1 MSYAKTISNVKFPSK
16 HVRKLF
22 LDYFINEKSHTFIPS
37 SPVFLKNDP
46 SLLYVNAGMN
56 QFRSVLLNKTHPKH
70 PFYNLKRAANSQ
82 KCIRLSGK
90 HNDLEDVGQDLHHH
104 TFFEMLG
111 NWSFGDYSKFEA
123 CKMAWDLLTDVYGM
137 NSKNL
142 YVTYFGGDA
151 AYGIPPDE
159 ECKRI
164 WLEIGVPPDH
174 IYPFGTKDNF
184 WEMADVGPCGPCTEI
199 HYDFIFSGAEDAS
212 KRINADRPDLIEIW
226 NLVFIQYNKEND
238 GSLKK
243 IPSLNVDTGMG
254 FERLTAVLQGTM
266 SNYDTDIFVPL
277 FNAIEKNFGIRSY
290 TGKVG
295 REDRDEIDTAY
306 RIIADHSRMLCIAIS
321 DGLFPDAHDAGHVLR
336 KIIRRAA
343 YTANRT
349 MKARPGVLSSLVPYV
364 AETLDFFPE
373 VEKHVNEI
381 VDIVNEEEKQ
391 FHSVINKGR
400 KARNKILS
408 ENANN
413 TLSGLNVLNLHQQF
427 GLEEIIIKDLAS
439 EINVNV
445 DWEGYQRLLKEQAA
459 TIVRSQG
466 KSDSF
471 SQIVQ
476 ILRRHDIQPSE
487 DFFKYDYSTDKST
500 YGVRTVKGNVL
511 AILKK
516 KEYLPE
522 AIEGDRCL
530 IVTDKTNFYSE
541 AGGQTA
547 DLGKIFNEDF
557 DFNVENVSFAE
568 GFVFHHGIVK
578 TGKIKVGNEVELS
591 IDRDH
596 RMSCSQNHTATHLLN
611 NALQKLLPHTSQRS
625 SYVGPL
631 FLRHGFSAKASL
643 SREQIE
649 FIEKYVN
656 DIINNNLFVRRNEMP
671 FVELLDNPNAV
682 VLQGEEYPDTVH
694 VVSIG
699 TDDSSTA
706 ISIEPCC
713 GTHVLN
719 TADIEKFIVIPS
731 KSHGG
736 SIKIIS
742 AVTGKQASI
751 VEENGRIMEEK
762 VSYLTNEVMSTL
774 IKLNQPNVEQKLQLL
789 LKEVRKSIKEFQG
802 RYDVPLLKLQNC
814 EDALKEL
821 KLKLVDALNS
831 LTMTEKNMDEN
842 TSDTSG
848 EWKAKIDNVI
858 EHLKSKN
865 VATTRDEYKYDC
877 CVGKVTPITAN
888 ICAII
893 RDNDVVNSV
902 CRGLEY
908 LLVTDKTNFYAE
920 EDDQE
925 GDKGTIFIDDFVFKV
940 NNTFKFQDYVFH
952 RGFVENG
959 NIMPMQLV
967 NLQVN
972 EASRLAASQNHTAI
986 HLLNSSLK
994 KELPYVCPL
1003 SAFASSRAMKLVFSS
1018 KHPVSD
1024 DQLKRVED
1032 NVNEL
1037 IKDNLPVNKLLL
1049 PVSNLTDFPVY
1060 KSSLFKECQKEVRCI
1075 SIGKESSNVKS
1086 IEPCYGTHVSTTSEI
1101 GRFIITSSKANKDKH
1116 KVIQAVTGERAK
1128 NVIQEAET
1136 YDKEM
1141 SILENYVSSCLEK
1154 SERDSLELWDCL
1166 KEVKIVKGY
1175 HETELPVLLF
1185 REHQNR
1191 LSELTKRLTEAT
1203 NDFVQEGFKKIKS
1216 EMTSIADRY
1225 KKEEY
1230 IVHKLESVGDGKK
1243 IINYAIE
1250 VSGSKPVLYFVRD
1263 GHSAVICSCSVPKE
1277 YIKESFNALLWIQ
1290 PVAALLSGKA
1300 RALTKDPE
1308 MFYSIVSTNL
1318 DKVDDAASVAKEF
1331 VLSVLNK

>member
-1 MSYAKTISNVKFPSK
+1 MVIVFPSTT
-16 HVRKLF
+16 L
-22 LDYFINEKSHTFIPS
+22 S
-37 SPVFLKNDP
+37 
-46 SLLYVNAGMN
+46 
-56 QFRSVLLNKTHPKH
+56 
-70 PFYNLKRAANSQ
+70 AA
-82 KCIRLSGK
+82 
-90 HNDLEDVGQDLHHH
+90 ED
-104 TFFEMLG
+104 
-111 NWSFGDYSKFEA
+111 
-123 CKMAWDLLTDVYGM
+123 
-137 NSKNL
+137 
-142 YVTYFGGDA
+142 
-151 AYGIPPDE
+151 
-159 ECKRI
+159 R
-164 WLEIGVPPDH
+164 VPPDH
-174 IYPFGTKDNF
+174 IYPFGTKENF

-199 HYDFIFSGAEDAS
+199 HYDFISSGAEDAS

-266 SNYDTDIFVPL
+266 SNYETDIFIPL
-277 FNAIEKNFGIRSY
+277 FNAIEKNLGIRSY

-349 MKARPGVLSSLVPYV
+349 MKARPGLLSSLVPYV

-439 EINVNV
+439 EINVKL

-487 DFFKYDYSTDKST
+487 DFFKYDYSTDKRT

-511 AILKK
+511 AILKE

-522 AIEGDRCL
+522 VSEGDPCL

-557 DFNVENVSFAE
+557 DFNVENVSSAE

-656 DIINNNLFVRRNEMP
+656 DVINNNLSVRRIEMP
-671 FVELLDNPNAV
+671 FIELLDNPNAV
-682 VLQGEEYPDTVH
+682 VLRGEEYPDTVH

-699 TDDSSTA
+699 SDDSSTA

-719 TADIEKFIVIPS
+719 TADIDKFIIIPS

-762 VSYLTNEVMSTL
+762 VSHLTDEVMSTL
-774 IKLNQPNVEQKLQLL
+774 IKLNQPL
-789 LKEVRKSIKEFQG
+789 S
-802 RYDVPLLKLQNC
+802 
-814 EDALKEL
+814 
-821 KLKLVDALNS
+821 
-831 LTMTEKNMDEN
+831 
-842 TSDTSG
+842 
-848 EWKAKIDNVI
+848 
-858 EHLKSKN
+858 
-865 VATTRDEYKYDC
+865 TTK
-877 CVGKVTPITAN
+877 
-888 ICAII
+888 
-893 RDNDVVNSV
+893 
-902 CRGLEY
+902 
-908 LLVTDKTNFYAE
+908 
-920 EDDQE
+920 
-925 GDKGTIFIDDFVFKV
+925 DFVFKV

-959 NIMPMQLV
+959 SVMPMQLV

-1003 SAFASSRAMKLVFSS
+1003 SAFASSRAMKLTFSS

-1037 IKDNLPVNKLLL
+1037 IKHNLPVKKLLL

-1060 KSSLFKECQKEVRCI
+1060 KSSLFKECQKVVRCI

-1086 IEPCYGTHVSTTSEI
+1086 IEPCYGTHVSKTLEI
-1101 GRFIITSSKANKDKH
+1101 GRFIITSSKTNKDKH
-1116 KVIQAVTGERAK
+1116 KVIQAVTGEKAK
-1128 NVIQEAET
+1128 NVMQEAET

-1154 SERDSLELWDCL
+1154 CEVCFMVNNLELWDCL
-1166 KEVKIVKGY
+1166 KEVKIAKGY